1 MAGKRRRSPTVF
13 LAAPTLPWRR
23 HEVMDGD
30 GCVELG
36 EIRPEGIKVRCEAG
50 RNLAG
55 GLQVALDGRALA
67 AEEGRAAS
75 TPEEGLWHPRM
86 TMEIERMEE

>member
-55 GLQVALDGRALA
+55 GRVALDGRALA
-67 AEEGRAAS
+67 VEEGRAAS
-75 TPEEGLWHPRM
+75 ALEEGLRRPR
-86 TMEIERMEE
+86 TMMETERMEE